1 MLSIGILDPN
11 PGLKGRARA
20 RFSRRPPAPGEKRG
34 VDALRLTQRSPRR
47 VLSWRSQR
55 ARRDTAGSPSGAA
68 SGVSGY
74 EAGASTRA
82 NLERPAAHANR
93 PCPHHGQR
101 LADGGRATR
110 RSRPCPLPLPPLA
123 ARALRRRVS
132 NSSPLRGATRQL
144 PSLQLRWPCPSP
156 PAAAATVVEP
166 AAMPGLPAPA
176 PSPGTQ
182 AGAPG

>member
-74 EAGASTRA
+74 EARRCEHPGKSGEHESAQTAALGVESQRGRRRRRGRESSPCH
-82 NLERPAAHANR
+82 LPGERVEALYN
-93 PCPHHGQR
+93 
-101 LADGGRATR
+101 GGGSNVYYAWLRTVSATGVA
-110 RSRPCPLPLPPLA
+110 PLA
-123 ARALRRRVS
+123 RGTAPLTSPTLASPHRQDA
-132 NSSPLRGATRQL
+132 SSG
-144 PSLQLRWPCPSP
+144 
-156 PAAAATVVEP
+156 VY
-166 AAMPGLPAPA
+166 API
-176 PSPGTQ
+176 
-182 AGAPG
+182 